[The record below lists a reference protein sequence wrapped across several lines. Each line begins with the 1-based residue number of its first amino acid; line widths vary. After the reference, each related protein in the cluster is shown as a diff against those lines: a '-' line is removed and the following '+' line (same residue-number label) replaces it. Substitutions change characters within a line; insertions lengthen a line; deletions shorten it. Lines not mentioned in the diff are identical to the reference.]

1 MFGCLCEYRLLMLKY
16 IMRLVFCLSIE
27 LVHPSGYSQHQ
38 NGGDNGSCKDR
49 YKLGLY
55 QVEIKHDSYSW
66 RYEEETDVSDKEIGN
81 TTYPFQS
88 YHLRLQQHGQQQHS
102 DDARRQRN
110 AS

>member
-38 NGGDNGSCKDR
+38 NGGDNGSSKDR

-55 QVEIKHDSYSW
+55 QVEIKHDSHSW
-66 RYEEETDVSDKEIGN
+66 RYEKETDVAHQEI
-81 TTYPFQS
+81 
-88 YHLRLQQHGQQQHS
+88 
-102 DDARRQRN
+102 
-110 AS
+110 